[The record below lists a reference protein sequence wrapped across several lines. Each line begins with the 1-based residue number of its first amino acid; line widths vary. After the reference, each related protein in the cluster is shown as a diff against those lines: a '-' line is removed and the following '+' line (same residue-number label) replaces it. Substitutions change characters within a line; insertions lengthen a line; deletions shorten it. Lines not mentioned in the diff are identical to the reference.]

1 MENATD
7 ALIIAGSVLLLI
19 IALTV
24 SISSFSNF
32 RMQFDEIVSQDDALE
47 LTKDTNG
54 EYLNYLKSND
64 EDVRTVGIETVI
76 SSIRRIRKEN
86 YVIYICLTKSSMP
99 NVSDEIKVTTKKN
112 QLYYIDKKNKIKNLT
127 TSGQEVIKLTM
138 VGIGNQHVENDDEIA
153 EIYKTL
159 KNSQF
164 KEYIGIYQNKTD
176 KGVSEANKTTYR
188 IITFVEENT

>member
-32 RMQFDEIVSQDDALE
+32 RMQFDEIISQDDALE